1 MSIGEKISRQ
11 LLIKNHVEYLEQ
23 NKPLIF
29 QVQLKDMDMFICE
42 ATFELEQCGGK
53 NRYGEPVCQPV
64 FRLLKIDLEM
74 RLPSEEYDTCLQ
86 PEINNYYEKLLE
98 VACEQY
104 WEKFGLSEPMPDM
117 GRNL

>member
-1 MSIGEKISRQ
+1 MSTNEKISKE
-11 LLIKNHVEYLEQ
+11 LLNKAHFEYLEE
-23 NKPLIF
+23 NKSLLF
-29 QVQLKDMDMFICE
+29 SVQLNDIDMFVCE
-42 ATFELEQCGGK
+42 AVFELLMYGSQ
-53 NRYGEPVCQPV
+53 NRYGEVTCEPE
-64 FRLLKIDLEM
+64 FRLIQINLETQ
-74 RLPSEEYDTCLQ
+74 LPSEESDTCLQ